1 LKGGL
6 TNYAAGTLLCN
17 MSNNLWKHLEQV
29 TVTATWTWQPMVLI
43 MFLNFTRGGYNVS
56 ITAYCTGLLL
66 ACRHLKKFELDEDYP
81 GNETVCNLIRFFYAF
96 ICF

>member
-1 LKGGL
+1 
-6 TNYAAGTLLCN
+6 
-17 MSNNLWKHLEQV
+17 
-29 TVTATWTWQPMVLI
+29 
-43 MFLNFTRGGYNVS
+43 VS

-96 ICF
+96 ICFEFLHNCLEFKGRVRC